1 MGREMGG
8 SFRREGIY
16 VHLWLIHVE
25 TWQKTTKFCKAII
38 LQLKYILKKWPPSKD
53 LQAVGHSQQTECW
66 ETYIPTMNKRQEK
79 SVFQASIYQQLSTF
93 YDVRTHLHRGPHF
106 LSHRE
111 YVSLHFLSLV
121 NLFLGDTRTA
131 HEETDYKRMSECRV
145 PYCCC
150 QQRENANFANMV

>member
-1 MGREMGG
+1 M
-8 SFRREGIY
+8 
-16 VHLWLIHVE
+16 
-25 TWQKTTKFCKAII
+25 
-38 LQLKYILKKWPPSKD
+38 
-53 LQAVGHSQQTECW
+53 GHSQQTECW

-131 HEETDYKRMSECRV
+131 HEETDYKRMSDSAECHTV
-145 PYCCC
+145 AAN
-150 QQRENANFANMV
+150 REKMLILPTWFSI